1 MERKWIMKIRC
12 ENYSS
17 DDIKRVYICLANTNE
32 VLRLDIVNPVD
43 GSPVLKGFNK
53 SNTTKIDFEDG
64 LELDNFIEALIQLQH
79 YHRVNT
85 GVWRGMK

>member
-1 MERKWIMKIRC
+1 MRIHC

-32 VLRLDIVNPVD
+32 LLGLDVVNPVD

-64 LELDNFIEALIQLQH
+64 LELDNFIEVLLQLQH
-79 YHRVNT
+79 YHRKSV
-85 GVWRGMK
+85 GEWRVMK

>member
-1 MERKWIMKIRC
+1 MRIRC

-32 VLRLDIVNPVD
+32 VLGLDVVNPVD

-53 SNTTKIDFEDG
+53 SNTTRIDFEDG
-64 LELDNFIEALIQLQH
+64 WELDDFIEALLQLQH
-79 YHRVNT
+79 YHRDHT

>member
-1 MERKWIMKIRC
+1 MKIHC

-32 VLRLDIVNPVD
+32 LLRLDVVNPVD
-43 GSPVLKGFNK
+43 GSPVLKGFSK

-64 LELDNFIEALIQLQH
+64 LELDNFIEALLELQH

>member
-1 MERKWIMKIRC
+1 MRPCVIITLAIF
-12 ENYSS
+12 Y
-17 DDIKRVYICLANTNE
+17 IK
-32 VLRLDIVNPVD
+32 
-43 GSPVLKGFNK
+43 FNK

>member
-1 MERKWIMKIRC
+1 MKIRC

-79 YHRVNT
+79 YHRKSV
-85 GVWRGMK
+85 GEWRVMK